1 MPGVPDRDAT
11 RRYVALQ
18 ATTLLIALAIVP
30 STCLA
35 QVETRASQSDT
46 PKERSDWLTFVLAP
60 EAGVGWDSTAP
71 HQSSAMAGVKLG
83 MPVAVRGEYPHQTLR
98 TCTLDLAYD
107 RMQSR
112 GGFSAELSL
121 MLPITR
127 FPRPQADEGR
137 NYMRIYAEPGVGY
150 RNGTGGFGGYGSAKA
165 MIALLSDSRLTRSGA
180 APSPFLEVQ
189 RRLPFG
195 SPLRGDTR
203 IMFGIMVAACNH
215 CSLD

>member
-1 MPGVPDRDAT
+1 MPGVTDRGAT
-11 RRYVALQ
+11 RHCPGSRA
-18 ATTLLIALAIVP
+18 ATLLLAFAIVP

-35 QVETRASQSDT
+35 QIDSGSAQSHT
-46 PKERSDWLTFVLAP
+46 PQERSDWLTFVLAP
-60 EAGVGWDSTAP
+60 EAGVGLDANATQQP
-71 HQSSAMAGVKLG
+71 SAMAGVKLG

-98 TCTLDLAYD
+98 TSTLDLAYD
-107 RMQSR
+107 RTQSR
-112 GGFSAELSL
+112 AGFSAELSL

-127 FPRPQADEGR
+127 FPGPQMDEGR
-137 NYMRIYAEPGVGY
+137 NYVRICAEPGVGY
-150 RNGTGGFGGYGSAKA
+150 RNGKAGFGGYGSAKV
-165 MIALLSDSRLTRSGA
+165 MIALLSDTRLTRSDA

-203 IMFGIMVAACNH
+203 IMFGIMVAVCNH

>member
-1 MPGVPDRDAT
+1 
-11 RRYVALQ
+11 
-18 ATTLLIALAIVP
+18 
-30 STCLA
+30 
-35 QVETRASQSDT
+35 
-46 PKERSDWLTFVLAP
+46 
-60 EAGVGWDSTAP
+60 
-71 HQSSAMAGVKLG
+71 
-83 MPVAVRGEYPHQTLR
+83 
-98 TCTLDLAYD
+98 
-107 RMQSR
+107 
-112 GGFSAELSL
+112 

-137 NYMRIYAEPGVGY
+137 NYVRIYAEPGYGY
-150 RNGTGGFGGYGSAKA
+150 RNGKPGFGGYGSAKV
-165 MIALLSDSRLTRSGA
+165 MIALLSDSRLTRSDA

>member
-1 MPGVPDRDAT
+1 MPGATDRGGTRHDLGLRAAT
-11 RRYVALQ
+11 FLLVL
-18 ATTLLIALAIVP
+18 TTVP
-30 STCLA
+30 SVCLA
-35 QVETRASQSDT
+35 QVDRGSSQSET

-60 EAGVGWDSTAP
+60 EAGVGLDSTAA
-71 HQSSAMAGVKLG
+71 HQSGAMAAVKLG

-112 GGFSAELSL
+112 RGFSAELSL

-127 FPRPQADEGR
+127 FPGPQTNEGR
-137 NYMRIYAEPGVGY
+137 NYVRIYAEPGVGY
-150 RNGTGGFGGYGSAKA
+150 RNGKAGFGGYGSAKV
-165 MIALLSDSRLTRSGA
+165 MMALLSDSRLTRSDA

-215 CSLD
+215 CALD